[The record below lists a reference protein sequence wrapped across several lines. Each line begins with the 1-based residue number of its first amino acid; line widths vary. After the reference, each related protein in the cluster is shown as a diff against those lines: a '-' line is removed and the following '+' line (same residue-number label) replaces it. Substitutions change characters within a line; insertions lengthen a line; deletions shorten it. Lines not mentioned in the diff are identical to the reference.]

1 MKQKKRL
8 VADILNISPK
18 KVKFMPEAMA
28 DVQKAI
34 TRADMRGLLA
44 VKKIVERQVSGHS
57 RARAR
62 KLLLQKRKGRKKGRG
77 TRKGPAFSQLTK
89 KDRWKSRI
97 RVQRKFLR
105 NLHDK
110 QLLDPHTY
118 RVLYAKSKGGYF
130 RNIRHMKLYLEEQ
143 QMFKKKQSE

>member
-8 VADILNISPK
+8 VAEILKVSPK
-18 KVKFMPEAMA
+18 KVKFISEALP
-28 DVQKAI
+28 DIQKAI

-62 KLLLQKRKGRKKGRG
+62 KLLQQKRKGRRKGRG

-89 KDRWKSRI
+89 KDRWKNRI
-97 RVQRKFLR
+97 RVQRRFLR
-105 NLHDK
+105 NLHEK
-110 QLLDPHTY
+110 QLLNPNAY
-118 RVLYAKSKGGYF
+118 RQLYAKSKGGYF
-130 RNIRHMKLYLEEQ
+130 RNVRHLKLYLEEQ
-143 QMFKKKQSE
+143 QMFKKSKSV